1 LNQSSHGTDKNAALI
16 NLHLATGQIG
26 RPGAGPFSLTGQP
39 NAMGGREVGGLAN
52 QLAAHREFGNA
63 EDWQAVSEFWNAPML
78 ASKPGLKAVEL
89 FEAIGEGRVKAVWI
103 MATNPVVS
111 LPDSLA
117 VRKALASCP
126 FVVVSDCEG
135 QTDLAPFAHVRLPA
149 LAWGEKDGTVTNS
162 ERLISRQRAFLP
174 VPGEARADWWII
186 KEVARRMDFA
196 EGFDYASPAA
206 IFREHAL
213 LSAYRNEGQRRFNIG
228 ALADIDDMAYDALP
242 PSRWP
247 LSKSGGSMERLF
259 GAGGFSH
266 GDGKARM
273 LALAAKPPAQAVE
286 AEYPFVLNTGRIR
299 DQWHTMT
306 RTARSPRLNQHL
318 PEPYVE
324 IHPDDANGVGLQDG
338 GLARLRSRYG
348 EALARVKTSSGQQR
362 GSLFMPM
369 HWSEAYAKQ
378 ALVNALVNPVVD
390 PLSGEPESK
399 HTPVRLEAFQP
410 AWQGFLLARQKLAI
424 DAADWCVTV
433 PGEDY
438 YLYELAGEVV
448 PEHWPEQAK
457 TWLGSTDGEGLEW
470 LDYAD
475 ASQGRYRCAQLA
487 AGKLAACLF
496 VGSQSETLSREWLA
510 GLFALPTLEPRV
522 RMALLAGRPLSAS
535 AEERGRIVCACFKV
549 GEKSITQAISRQGC
563 TSVEQLGAKLQ
574 AGTGCG
580 SCVPELKTLLAKA
593 AGGRL

>member
-1 LNQSSHGTDKNAALI
+1 
-16 NLHLATGQIG
+16 
-26 RPGAGPFSLTGQP
+26 
-39 NAMGGREVGGLAN
+39 
-52 QLAAHREFGNA
+52 
-63 EDWQAVSEFWNAPML
+63 
-78 ASKPGLKAVEL
+78 
-89 FEAIGEGRVKAVWI
+89 
-103 MATNPVVS
+103 
-111 LPDSLA
+111 
-117 VRKALASCP
+117 
-126 FVVVSDCEG
+126 VSDCED
-135 QTDLAPFAHVRLPA
+135 QTDLAAYAHVRLPA
-149 LAWGEKDGTVTNS
+149 LAWGEKSGTVTNS
-162 ERLISRQRAFLP
+162 ERLISRQRPFLP
-174 VPGEARADWWII
+174 APGEAKADWWIMQ
-186 KEVARRMDFA
+186 EVAKRMGFA
-196 EGFDYASPAA
+196 EAFAYPEPSA
-206 IFREHAL
+206 IFREHAQ
-213 LSAYRNEGQRRFNIG
+213 LSAYRNDGQRLFNIG
-228 ALADIDDMAYDALP
+228 ALAQLDQADYQDLQP
-242 PSRWP
+242 VQWP
-247 LSKSGGSMERLF
+247 LNTPRLF
-259 GAGGFSH
+259 ANGGFNH
-266 GDGKARM
+266 PDGKARM
-273 LALAAKPPAQAVE
+273 LALTHKPPIETVDAA
-286 AEYPFVLNTGRIR
+286 YPFILNTGRIR